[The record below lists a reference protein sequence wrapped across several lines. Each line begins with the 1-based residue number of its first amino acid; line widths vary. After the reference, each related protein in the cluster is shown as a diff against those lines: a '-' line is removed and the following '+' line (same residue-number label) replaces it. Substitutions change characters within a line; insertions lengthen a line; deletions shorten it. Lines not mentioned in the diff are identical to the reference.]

1 MIKIINKF
9 KYNSLINFYITYR
22 EIYKKIYN
30 TEYCYYITTSVI
42 FCRFNFLYNNNCHKR
57 H

>member
-1 MIKIINKF
+1 MIKIINRF
-9 KYNSLINFYITYR
+9 KYNFLINFYITYR

-42 FCRFNFLYNNNCHKR
+42 LQI
-57 H
+57 